1 MSDVR
6 TILKRGIGGATP
18 PPDGFERVLRRRDRK
33 RRNQRV
39 AAGVLGIAVFVAA
52 IWIVTAGGAVDRSQK
67 PATTGGT
74 GPSVS
79 PGPTAPVGLVGL
91 PPEDAT
97 PSLPKRGELVVGFVF
112 GHTMGDPGRF
122 GLHLY
127 ADGRVIWQKLGEAYA
142 GGDPTPTGLIEQ
154 RLTPEGVEL
163 IRSEVLSLGLFDRDR
178 HLVGGYVPDFGWIE
192 VQDGDRLA
200 RITWGDVGSG
210 FAPGPDTQA
219 TLEQA
224 RALQRLDAQLE
235 DLPSW
240 LPASAWVDLEPK
252 PFVPSRYSVCYDTEP
267 GIGLDRV
274 LDSFPRSAEEWL
286 RPLDRTHDVNDRFGP
301 TGMGFEVWCSTVST
315 DEARSL
321 AEILDAAD
329 TAVSVSRDVFGLA
342 YEFGLRDLDGTH
354 VTMGFYPALPDEP

>member
-18 PPDGFERVLRRRDRK
+18 PPDGFERMLRRRDRK
-33 RRNQRV
+33 RWNQRI
-39 AAGVLGIAVFVAA
+39 AAAAVGVAVFVVA
-52 IWIVTAGGAVDRSQK
+52 IWIVTSGEPIDRGLT
-67 PATTGGT
+67 PGGT
-74 GPSVS
+74 GPSAA
-79 PGPTAPVGLVGL
+79 PGLTEPVGLVGL

-127 ADGRVIWQKLGEAYA
+127 EDGRVIWQKLGEDYA

-178 HLVGGYVPDFGWIE
+178 HLVGGYVPNFGWIE
-192 VQDGDRLA
+192 VRDGDRLV
-200 RITWGDVGSG
+200 RVTWGDVGSG
-210 FAPGPDTQA
+210 SPPGPDTQA
-219 TLEQA
+219 TAEQA
-224 RALQRLDAQLE
+224 LALQRLDARLE

-240 LPASAWVDLEPK
+240 LPASAWMDREPK

-267 GIGLDRV
+267 GVGLDRV
-274 LDSFPRSAEEWL
+274 LGSFPRSAEERL
-286 RPLDRTHDVNDRFGP
+286 GSLDRTHELSDRYGP
-301 TGMGFEVWCSTVST
+301 AGMGFEVWCSTVST

-354 VTMGFYPALPDEP
+354 VTLAFYPALPDAP

>member
-6 TILKRGIGGATP
+6 TILKRGIGGASP
-18 PPDGFERVLRRRDRK
+18 PPDGFERMLRRRDRK

-39 AAGVLGIAVFVAA
+39 AAGVLGIAVFLVA
-52 IWIVTAGGAVDRSQK
+52 IWIVTSGEPVDRGLT
-67 PATTGGT
+67 PGGT
-74 GPSVS
+74 GPSVA
-79 PGPTAPVGLVGL
+79 PVLTEPVGLVGL

-127 ADGRVIWQKLGEAYA
+127 EDGRVIWQKLGEDYA

-178 HLVGGYVPDFGWIE
+178 HLVGGYVPNFGWIE
-192 VQDGDRLA
+192 VRDGDRLV
-200 RITWGDVGSG
+200 RVTWGDVGSG
-210 FAPGPDTQA
+210 FPPGPDMQA
-219 TLEQA
+219 TAEQA
-224 RALQRLDAQLE
+224 LALQRLDARLE

-240 LPASAWVDLEPK
+240 LPASAWVDRGPR
-252 PFVPSRYSVCYDTEP
+252 PFVASRYSVCYDTEP
-267 GIGLDRV
+267 GVGLDRV
-274 LDSFPRSAEEWL
+274 LGSLPRSAEERL
-286 RPLDRTHDVNDRFGP
+286 RSLDRTHEVSDRYGP
-301 TGMGFEVWCSTVST
+301 AGTGFEVWCSTVST

-329 TAVSVSRDVFGLA
+329 TAVSVRRDVFGLA
-342 YEFGLRDLDGTH
+342 YEFEPRDRDGTH
-354 VTMGFYPALPDEP
+354 VTLAFYAALPDAP